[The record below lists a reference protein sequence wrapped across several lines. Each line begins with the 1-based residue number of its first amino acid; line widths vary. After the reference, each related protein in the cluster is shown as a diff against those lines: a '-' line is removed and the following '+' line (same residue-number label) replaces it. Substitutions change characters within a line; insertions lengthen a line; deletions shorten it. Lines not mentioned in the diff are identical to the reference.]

1 MRFSILQSGVVALIC
16 SFIAGCTSM
25 PAAPLRE
32 VITFSYTPQKEAAP
46 GSANVTFAVVGAQLV
61 TQDQQ
66 VQAPGSLFQAPVPL
80 FEDFANTMTKDFIE
94 VLNARGFGVAGQFE
108 SYDEIIHPIKESSD
122 LLLTAEVKFIEDM
135 SEVLLGKS
143 FSGWNLDTTYY
154 TLQGSCTVKYEV
166 TLLLS
171 ESLTNEPMWTKSITI
186 SPFTVQFD
194 NLSPSYSRFDFV
206 QFASL
211 YGDRFAQYPVGVFI
225 EKDNK
230 FHADLGHALEQHY
243 VEVLDKIFTYL
254 DPREMAIVKK
264 QAMEL
269 RKRKVY

>member
-1 MRFSILQSGVVALIC
+1 
-16 SFIAGCTSM
+16 
-25 PAAPLRE
+25 
-32 VITFSYTPQKEAAP
+32 
-46 GSANVTFAVVGAQLV
+46 
-61 TQDQQ
+61 
-66 VQAPGSLFQAPVPL
+66 
-80 FEDFANTMTKDFIE
+80 MTKDFIE

-135 SEVLLGKS
+135 SEVQIGKS
-143 FSGWNLDTTYY
+143 FIGKSLLDTTAYY
-154 TLQGSCTVKYEV
+154 TLQGACTVKYEV

-186 SPFTVQFD
+186 SPFTVRFD
-194 NLSPSYSRFDFV
+194 NLYPSYSQFDLV
-206 QFASL
+206 QFAAL
-211 YGDRFAQYPVGVFI
+211 YGKVNTVTMSSISMEVFATQVFPQCPIGVFL